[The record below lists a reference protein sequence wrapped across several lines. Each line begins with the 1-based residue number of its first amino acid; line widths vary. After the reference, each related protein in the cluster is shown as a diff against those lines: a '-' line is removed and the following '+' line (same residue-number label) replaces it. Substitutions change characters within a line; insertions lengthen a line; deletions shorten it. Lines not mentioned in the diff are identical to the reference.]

1 MTASRATGSWGDQR
15 ATPAPRPPLRG
26 SPHAGRG
33 RSPVGDRALTR
44 RQVLIWVSVVLALL
58 IVLGLLLGPGHPSAV
73 RDVVVIAEKTT
84 RAPGMLAAEVRQRIL
99 AIARTGDGGQLA
111 VHAVGARDFALRPVD
126 LAIMRNN
133 ERENDPGR
141 RDNAIEHRLTALASE
156 LDAAPVGSEG
166 FNLVAAL
173 QVAASASTKTD
184 RRVEVWLQTTLLS
197 SSSDPLR
204 MADLTAAEPEQA
216 VKEVIRSTKIGT
228 LDLSR
233 VDLHPVLLAPV
244 GDDQAPLTPWDN
256 AWRTAFINDLGS
268 ALGATVSPPIL
279 AESSGPAW
287 SAASTVPPIPAH
299 EERTPSFPPAPDGE
313 SPVVIDTAGFV
324 PDTATLLDLE
334 ATRGKVAGLVSRYEQ
349 AKGKYTI
356 EVKGFTAAFG
366 DAESSRILSRERAA
380 VLGTLLAKAGIPRG
394 DIHTVGVGFDE
405 RADPTQH
412 PKSAAQRVVVIRLL
426 PRGT

>member
-1 MTASRATGSWGDQR
+1 MLAFV
-15 ATPAPRPPLRG
+15 
-26 SPHAGRG
+26 
-33 RSPVGDRALTR
+33 VG
-44 RQVLIWVSVVLALL
+44 
-58 IVLGLLLGPGHPSAV
+58 GLLLGLGFLLGGGHPAAV
-73 RDVVVIAEKTT
+73 HDVVLIDEKTT
-84 RAPGMLAAEVRQRIL
+84 RAPGMLAEEVRQRVL

-126 LAIMRNN
+126 LAVMRDN
-133 ERENDPGR
+133 ELENDPSR
-141 RDNAIEHRLTALASE
+141 RETVIGHRLAALSSE

-173 QVAASASTKTD
+173 QVAASASSNTG
-184 RRVEVWLQTTLLS
+184 RRAEVWLQTTLLS

-204 MADLTAAEPEQA
+204 MTDLTAAEPEQA

-244 GDDQAPLTPWDN
+244 GDNQAPLTPWDN
-256 AWRTAFINDLGS
+256 AWRTAFITDLGS
-268 ALGATVSPPIL
+268 ALGATVSPPVL
-279 AESSGPAW
+279 VESSGPAW

-299 EERTPSFPPAPDGE
+299 EERTPYFPPAPGGE
-313 SPVVIDTAGFV
+313 PPVVIDTAGFV
-324 PDTATLLDLE
+324 PDTATLLDMK
-334 ATRGKVAGLVSRYEQ
+334 ATQGEVAGLVSRYEQ
-349 AKGKYTI
+349 ANGKYTI

-366 DAESSRILSRERAA
+366 DAESSRVLSRERAA
-380 VLGTLLAKAGIPRG
+380 VLGNLLALAGIPRS
-394 DIHTVGVGFDE
+394 DLHTVGVGFDE

-412 PKSAAQRVVVIRLL
+412 PKSAAQRVVVVRLL